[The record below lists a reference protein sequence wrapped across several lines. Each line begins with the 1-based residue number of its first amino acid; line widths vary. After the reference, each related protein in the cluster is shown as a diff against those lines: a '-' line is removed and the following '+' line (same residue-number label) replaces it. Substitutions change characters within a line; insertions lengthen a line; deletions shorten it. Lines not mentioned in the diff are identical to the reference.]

1 MRLAVSLNQVGG
13 SVGCWK
19 LCTLVP
25 GQREPSILCAG
36 SWDTSTA
43 PALTQG
49 PFFQLSTPALASQAL
64 ESRLSQAPGAGAVGA
79 QAAAGPPPSLSSWAK
94 SAVLTAA
101 GLQQRRRCRD
111 PAPLLRAGAALCPH
125 PRPDGHLLA
134 AARSPRRVDPTGRR
148 R

>member
-1 MRLAVSLNQVGG
+1 MLKAIHSGPRSGGAIHPVHRLLGHLN
-13 SVGCWK
+13 
-19 LCTLVP
+19 CTSADSGP
-25 GQREPSILCAG
+25 FS
-36 SWDTSTA
+36 
-43 PALTQG
+43 PALLPQ
-49 PFFQLSTPALASQAL
+49 PWPAKPLKLDS
-64 ESRLSQAPGAGAVGA
+64 SQAPCAGAVGA
-79 QAAAGPPPSLSSWAK
+79 QAAAGPPSPPPALSSWAK

-111 PAPLLRAGAALCPH
+111 PAPLLRAGAELCPH